1 MHAIDLVKL
10 ASTFVQL
17 ALPMAELRLA
27 PRRSSAQDLWLTSRY
42 RQENWLYCLAR
53 HRDAIMQPNTSRRIQ
68 LWREIIPV
76 IQEVLLAEPLTR
88 MIAYSASLWSNG
100 RLDSDLAPLANSSL
114 AAHIEARNRCL
125 HLIVFGQGLAVDNAA
140 KINRLR
146 RNLECFTDQLLA
158 RLPPLDN
165 PGLYAFE
172 PHAMRRRQV
181 ALRSLARQSN
191 SEKLLSQVDCEQTW
205 QVLQRDL
212 ECSAS
217 ANSRLNSQISQHT
230 LGLFPAGCFDS
241 LGLPHS
247 PRSLQR
253 RQPTCDSPVRQDCE
267 HPLFKRTS
275 TAQSET
281 QRIQLHSTHRRR
293 YRRD

>member
-27 PRRSSAQDLWLTSRY
+27 PRHSSAQDLWLTSRY
-42 RQENWLYCLAR
+42 RQENWLYSLAR
-53 HRDAIMQPNTSRRIQ
+53 HRDAIVQPNTSRRIQ
-68 LWREIIPV
+68 LWREIMPI

-88 MIAYSASLWSNG
+88 LIAYSANLWSSG
-100 RLDSDLAPLANSSL
+100 GLESDLAPLANSSL

-125 HLIVFGQGLAVDNAA
+125 HLIVFGQGLAVDNAV
-140 KINRLR
+140 KVNRLR

-172 PHAMRRRQV
+172 PYTMCRQQV
-181 ALRSLARQSN
+181 AIRSLERQN
-191 SEKLLSQVDCEQTW
+191 NWENLLSQVHCEQTW
-205 QVLQRDL
+205 QLLQRDL
-212 ECSAS
+212 EGSA
-217 ANSRLNSQISQHT
+217 ANARLNSQLSRHT
-230 LGLFPAGCFDS
+230 LGLFPTGCFDS
-241 LGLPHS
+241 LGVPHS
-247 PRSLQR
+247 ASSLR
-253 RQPTCDSPVRQDCE
+253 RRHPTSDSPVDQDCE
-267 HPLFKRTS
+267 HPLFKRST

-281 QRIQLHSTHRRR
+281 KRIQLHSTHRRH
-293 YRRD
+293 RRD